1 MAKAKSVLSTPP
13 LNTSAPSALTQVAQ
27 GLFDLEE
34 RCLRVRDLTHAS
46 RMMAGSSEM
55 SKEATDAFEALT
67 SAILDEINEV
77 IEERTR
83 LCELAAKASDGGQHA
98 QS

>member
-1 MAKAKSVLSTPP
+1 MAQVDSE
-13 LNTSAPSALTQVAQ
+13 NTTIVPIATQVAQ

-34 RCLRVRDLTHAS
+34 RCLRIRDLTHAG
-46 RMMAGSSEM
+46 RMVAGSSEM

-67 SAILDEINEV
+67 STILDEINEV

-83 LCELAAKASDGGQHA
+83 LCHLAKACDGGSHA
-98 QS
+98 QG

>member
-1 MAKAKSVLSTPP
+1 MPKADSKLT
-13 LNTSAPSALTQVAQ
+13 TEAPIATQVAG

-34 RCLRVRDLTHAS
+34 RCLRIRDLTHAG

-67 SAILDEINEV
+67 STILDEINEV
-77 IEERTR
+77 IDERTR
-83 LCELAAKASDGGQHA
+83 LCELAAKASDGGSHGQG
-98 QS
+98 

>member
-1 MAKAKSVLSTPP
+1 MAQVKTENSIAVPV
-13 LNTSAPSALTQVAQ
+13 ARQVAQ

-67 SAILDEINEV
+67 STILEEINEV

-83 LCELAAKASDGGQHA
+83 LCHLAGQSEGGSHD
-98 QS
+98 